1 MEITIFKD
9 LTTEGVITSIEENS
23 KKYHE
28 GFYADMNNAPE
39 RKLVKESAADI
50 NNMIKELKAARIR
63 ITKEN
68 TAKVNKEHDAIVE
81 RLVAANLPFTVLI
94 DEYNIERK
102 KILDAEKA
110 RKQAILDAAQF
121 DLDHEMGLLINKTYE
136 FDKAE
141 ELRKQE
147 ELRHNMKVEAERQAA
162 ERQKQLN
169 EKQEKDK
176 INAENARLANIEH
189 CAEINRTVLG
199 DLICF
204 CDLTELQAK
213 AVTKAIAQRKI
224 SNTTINY

>member
-1 MEITIFKD
+1 MDIVIFKD

-50 NNMIKELKAARIR
+50 NNMIKDLKAARIR
-63 ITKEN
+63 ITKES
-68 TAKVNKEHDAIVE
+68 TARINKEHDAIVE
-81 RLVAANLPFTVLI
+81 RLVAANLPFTALI

-141 ELRKQE
+141 ELRKLE
-147 ELRHNMKVEAERQAA
+147 ELRHNMKVEAERQVA

-169 EKQEKDK
+169 EKLKQDE
-176 INAENARLANIEH
+176 INAENARLANVEYVRGV
-189 CAEINRTVLG
+189 NRAILDVLEENDIG
-199 DLICF
+199 
-204 CDLTELQAK
+204 TEAAMKVIKLAAK
-213 AVTKAIAQRKI
+213 GLLPQL
-224 SNTTINY
+224 TINY

>member
-1 MEITIFKD
+1 MDIVIFKD
-9 LTTEGVITSIEENS
+9 LTTEGVISSIEENS

-68 TAKVNKEHDAIVE
+68 TAKVNKEHDAIVD
-81 RLVAANLPFTVLI
+81 RLVAANLPFTALI
-94 DEYNIERK
+94 DEYNVKRK
-102 KILDAEKA
+102 KVLDAEKA
-110 RKQAILDAAQF
+110 RKQAIIDADQKEC
-121 DLDHEMGLLINKTYE
+121 DHEMALLINKTYE

-147 ELRHNMKVEAERQAA
+147 EIRHNMKLEAERNAA

-169 EKQEKDK
+169 ERIKQDE
-176 INAENARLANIEH
+176 INAENARLANKEH
-189 CAEINRTVLG
+189 VRSVNRAILDVLEENDIG
-199 DLICF
+199 TAVAMEVIKLA
-204 CDLTELQAK
+204 AK
-213 AVTKAIAQRKI
+213 GLLP
-224 SNTTINY
+224 NLTINY